1 MFDHQS
7 INQRSVLITCC
18 CLQGGPALVMEN
30 GQGTTTTTK
39 LGLPPLTPTQQE
51 ALQRVTDR
59 ADLKY
64 FLINQSS
71 KDTFPWSLSGRDVEA
86 KSDNSWALRNPW
98 KDVQTLDAAELWPAV
113 SCMQA
118 KKYAMEQSIKSVL
131 MKQTLVQ
138 QQQFTSLQV
147 RALVKTSMEQQTEE
161 KDSELKLPLLAFFYD
176 ECCVVWLCL
185 SDGVA
190 HHGYRRCSVS
200 SAVGELCFPNCYG
213 IKVCVQTSTFPV
225 CLLFVRLCVGRT
237 LYTLFSGV

>member
-1 MFDHQS
+1 M
-7 INQRSVLITCC
+7 ITCC

-71 KDTFPWSLSGRDVEA
+71 KDTFPWSLAGRDVEA
-86 KSDNSWALRNPW
+86 KFDNSWALRNPW

-147 RALVKTSMEQQTEE
+147 RALVKTEHGGERFRTET
-161 KDSELKLPLLAFFYD
+161 SSAGFSD
-176 ECCVVWLCL
+176 ESCVVWLCL

-213 IKVCVQTSTFPV
+213 IKLCVQTSTFPV
-225 CLLFVRLCVGRT
+225 CLLFVCLCVGRT